1 MPNRRGD
8 FKPLD
13 KPMNSR
19 MSDDASRNLIASFER
34 ILGSGK
40 DGALLRFGLGDAYL
54 KAGDASHAVE
64 HLRHA
69 VALDPLYS
77 AAWKLLGKALTS
89 SGDDGAALAAYREG
103 IAAAEK
109 KGDKQA
115 MKEMQ
120 VFARRLA
127 KHLGQE

>member
-1 MPNRRGD
+1 MPEQAPRG
-8 FKPLD
+8 
-13 KPMNSR
+13 
-19 MSDDASRNLIASFER
+19 LIPSLER
-34 ILGSGK
+34 LLASGK

-54 KAGDASHAVE
+54 KAGDSSRAVE
-64 HLRHA
+64 HLRQA
-69 VALDPLYS
+69 VALDPSYS
-77 AAWKLLGKALTS
+77 AAWKLLGKALMS
-89 SGDDGAALAAYREG
+89 AGDNAAALAAYREG

-127 KHLGQE
+127 KQLGQE

>member
-1 MPNRRGD
+1 
-8 FKPLD
+8 
-13 KPMNSR
+13 
-19 MSDDASRNLIASFER
+19 MSEEAPRNLVLSFER
-34 ILGSGK
+34 LLASGK

-54 KAGDASHAVE
+54 KAGDAPRAVE
-64 HLRHA
+64 HLRQA
-69 VALDPLYS
+69 VARDGGYS

-89 SGDDGAALAAYREG
+89 TGDEAGALAAYRAG

-127 KHLGQE
+127 KQLGQE